1 MQPRQLVLPELGEPR
16 APGAATAIDDAS
28 GEFLARYEAER
39 GKEVAAA
46 TVRSEVS
53 QLRVIARAGLGLNP
67 MRVLLE
73 LLDEQPLLARLL
85 TSPPSPIAESTAR
98 LRLRAVIAALAVDV
112 SPERGRERQDVQRA
126 LLPHRPTRR
135 WDESGAG
142 VVGQRNRAR
151 PPSPTIGPHE
161 LVGIVARAG
170 RDESHA
176 LRDRALVG
184 VLAFSGLQLGEAVGL
199 RWMAAS
205 WDPQFEGFVVGVVRA
220 GEEPRLPVLGEG
232 ARQLIRYRLSLS
244 SSSAPSEFVFSGRFG
259 DRGLDE
265 RQARRILAD
274 AGRQSGLSPMRRSD
288 LRRGFVSWLRAAIG
302 LTDHEIAR
310 VLGVRDLR
318 AVDRLSRSS
327 ASLHGQ
333 RELGGR
339 VL

>member
-67 MRVLLE
+67 MRALPE

-135 WDESGAG
+135 WDASGAV

-170 RDESHA
+170 RDESHG

-184 VLAFSGLQLGEAVGL
+184 V
-199 RWMAAS
+199 
-205 WDPQFEGFVVGVVRA
+205 VRA
-220 GEEPRLPVLGEG
+220 GEERRLPVLGEG

-244 SSSAPSEFVFSGRFG
+244 SSSAPSEFVFSGWSG

-318 AVDRLSRSS
+318 TVDRLSRSS